1 MPKASDPPIDPVPPP
16 HAPCAI
22 CAAPVHAEPR
32 YPRKLCRDCARRAVD
47 ASGRALAFRNESI
60 SGGFVATYADTGEP
74 YPGEHACWIDGIA
87 CEAREHY
94 WGGIVVQRCAMPA
107 PDSDPA

>member
-1 MPKASDPPIDPVPPP
+1 MPTASDPPPP

-22 CAAPVHAEPR
+22 CAAPVHAEAR
-32 YPRKLCRDCARRAVD
+32 SPRKVCRDCARRAVD

-60 SGGFVATYADTGEP
+60 SGGFVATYADTGAP

-87 CEAREHY
+87 CEAKEHY
-94 WGGIVVQRCAMPA
+94 WGGIVVQRLGTSALGT
-107 PDSDPA
+107 DPA